1 MTTYVL
7 TAIGDDRPGLVSA
20 LSSVVDDHGGSWVDS
35 SLALLAG
42 KFAGIV
48 LVDVAES
55 RAERFVQELATL
67 AEQVGLR
74 VEATAAAAPSAAPPG
89 SGPSLRL
96 HLLGQ
101 DRTGTIR
108 EVTSALATVHATIDE
123 LRTWTRE
130 APEGGGRLFEAE
142 AQLRLAEGGDA
153 DVLRDALETI
163 AAELMVDVELDDPTE
178 I

>member
-20 LSSVVDDHGGSWVDS
+20 LSSVVAVHVGSWVDS

-67 AEQVGLR
+67 AVQVGLS

-89 SGPSLRL
+89 SGPSQRL

-101 DRTGTIR
+101 DRTGRIR

-123 LRTWTRE
+123 SRTWPRA
-130 APEGGGRLFEAE
+130 APVGGGRLLEAE

-163 AAELMVDVELDDPTE
+163 AAELMGDVELDDPTE
-178 I
+178 S

>member
-20 LSSVVDDHGGSWVDS
+20 PSSVVDDHGGSWVDS

-74 VEATAAAAPSAAPPG
+74 VEATAARSEERRVGKECRSRG
-89 SGPSLRL
+89 SPY
-96 HLLGQ
+96 Q
-101 DRTGTIR
+101 
-108 EVTSALATVHATIDE
+108 
-123 LRTWTRE
+123 
-130 APEGGGRLFEAE
+130 
-142 AQLRLAEGGDA
+142 
-153 DVLRDALETI
+153 
-163 AAELMVDVELDDPTE
+163 
-178 I
+178 

>member
-20 LSSVVDDHGGSWVDS
+20 LSAVVDDHSGNWVDS
-35 SLALLAG
+35 SLALLGG

-48 LVDVAES
+48 LVDIAEQ
-55 RAERFVQELATL
+55 RAEGFVQELATL

-96 HLLGQ
+96 HLLEIG
-101 DRTGTIR
+101 RASCR
-108 EVTSALATVHATIDE
+108 E
-123 LRTWTRE
+123 R
-130 APEGGGRLFEAE
+130 G
-142 AQLRLAEGGDA
+142 
-153 DVLRDALETI
+153 
-163 AAELMVDVELDDPTE
+163 
-178 I
+178 